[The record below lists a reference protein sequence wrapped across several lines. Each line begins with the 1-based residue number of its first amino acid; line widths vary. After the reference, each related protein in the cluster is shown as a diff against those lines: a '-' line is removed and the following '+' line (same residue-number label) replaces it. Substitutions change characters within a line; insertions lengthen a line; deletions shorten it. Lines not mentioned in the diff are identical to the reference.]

1 MKQASTPADDA
12 TGEIGAGERLD
23 FLFDAS
29 GWQSHGE
36 SPWHICAMGRI
47 GGREMLALAL
57 CGMPA
62 APLPA
67 TTMADI
73 CAWLQQERKRRLP
86 LILVPDSVELLD
98 EPHQHAAL
106 NDLLAGLADYRDQAP
121 LLAAAHDQL
130 VGPVAMAARMA
141 DIVCLAAQG
150 SLTLADEPTRRQV
163 LAAGDALPFAGG
175 LDCTFA
181 NEAAMLLGIRRI
193 LDLLPAGERWERR
206 ACVPDDR
213 DDPALERLIG
223 GDREAPIDGRRL
235 LRLLCDGRT
244 FVELGRHDGLIA
256 GLARIGAHTAGM
268 LASDAATM
276 SGMLDA
282 GALGKAER
290 LVRFCHRNGLPIVTL
305 VDSPGI
311 LPDDSTLA
319 ALPGLVSAWADCGVP
334 VISLVVR
341 RAVGAAITALIPPRK
356 LAGRTLLH
364 WPEARIGLRRQ
375 TAGTPD
381 GRTITMRET
390 RRALIDALG
399 SPGRSSI

>member
-1 MKQASTPADDA
+1 MRQAPTPPHDA

-47 GGREMLALAL
+47 GGREMLALTL

-73 CAWLQQERKRRLP
+73 CAWLRQEGKRRLP
-86 LILVPDSVELLD
+86 LILVPDCVELLD
-98 EPHQHAAL
+98 GPHQHAAL
-106 NDLLAGLADYRDQAP
+106 SDLLAGLADYRGQAP

-141 DIVCLAAQG
+141 DIVCLAPQG

-163 LAAGDALPFAGG
+163 LAAGDAAPLQGG

-193 LDLLPAGERWERR
+193 LDLLPAGEQWERR
-206 ACVPDDR
+206 ARVPDDR

-223 GDREAPIDGRRL
+223 ADREAPIDGRRL
-235 LRLLCDGRT
+235 LRLLCDSRT
-244 FVELGRHDGLIA
+244 FVELGRQDGLVA
-256 GLARIGAHTAGM
+256 GLARIGAHTTGM
-268 LASDAATM
+268 LVSDATTM
-276 SGMLDA
+276 SGVLDA

-290 LVRFCHRNGLPIVTL
+290 LVRFCHRNGLPVVTL
-305 VDSPGI
+305 VDSPGV
-311 LPDDSTLA
+311 LPDDSALA
-319 ALPGLVSAWADCGVP
+319 ALAGLVSAWADCRVP
-334 VISLVVR
+334 VISLIVR
-341 RAVGAAITALIPPRK
+341 RAIGAAVTALIPPPR

-364 WPEARIGLRRQ
+364 WPGARIGLRRQ

-390 RRALIDALG
+390 RKALIGALG
-399 SPGRSSI
+399 SPRRSSI